1 MSGLDRRAF
10 IGVLAAGAAGCAV
23 TEKLPQ
29 GIPRAAQTRDST
41 KDGERLLAE
50 AAEAHG
56 RFAFAQLNDINVA
69 YDGEWFERVASLQRV
84 LVDRDFRKSS
94 EERYLPRAKIAAQT
108 HRGPGGVKQV
118 ARLPGTI
125 QVWYNG
131 ALNRDRERNDA
142 AQLVVDA
149 YQLFLLGPLFLQD
162 RNTVVETAGVALID
176 NQPHDLLLATITP
189 GFGVAAI
196 DRVLAYVSRRDR
208 TFARVR
214 ISLGGLRSTRS
225 AAVEVDMADYVDRL
239 GVRFPTRFFERVTFP
254 VRLDAHRWQV
264 TGLDVNRGYGATDI
278 QGETFTWLAAAPAKA
293 L

>member
-1 MSGLDRRAF
+1 MSLSRRSF
-10 IGVLAAGAAGCAV
+10 LAALGVAASGCALS
-23 TEKLPQ
+23 EKLPQ
-29 GIPRAAQTRDST
+29 GIPMAQQTRDST
-41 KDGERLLAE
+41 KDGERLFAE
-50 AAEAHG
+50 TLEAHG
-56 RFAFAQLNDINVA
+56 RFAYAQITDVNVS
-69 YDGEWFERVASLQRV
+69 YDGEWFQRVESLQRV
-84 LVDRDFRKSS
+84 LVDAQFRKSS
-94 EERYLPRAKIAAQT
+94 EERYLPRSRIAAQT

-118 ARLPGTI
+118 ARLPGYI

-131 ALNRDRERNDA
+131 ALNRDREKNDA

-162 RNTVVETAGVALID
+162 RHAVVETAGSALID

-208 TFARVR
+208 TFSRVR

-225 AAVEVDMADYVDRL
+225 AAVEVDMSEYVDRL

-254 VRLDAHRWQV
+254 VRLDAHRWQL
-264 TGLDVNRGYGATDI
+264 TGLDVNRGYNAADI